1 MSSCSRTGDN
11 SCKYN
16 ARSRAG
22 IFQVA
27 LFASVASLCL
37 GAQIATAETDPQRQQ
52 NDTSYTVVDCLMPG
66 RVQQL
71 GRHITYV
78 SRRQMRK
85 LTVNDCQIAGGEFT
99 VYDRGSVTGS
109 IQAWLPFAREGDGQA
124 QSYLGQ
130 LFEKGMDGQ
139 PDYAMARHWYKLAA
153 EQDLAEAQFN
163 LARLYDSGLGG
174 EADPALADYW
184 YRKAFGL
191 DEDIGSSVEL
201 VAPVSVEELQATIVS
216 QEEIIVSQEGEIEA
230 LEAQVAALEAQV
242 YTLEEE
248 RNSLVA
254 TLVLT
259 EQQLAFARNE
269 FASAVA
275 SEGSALDEIEA
286 LRRQLDL
293 RRGEL
298 EAGESRLREQEAQ
311 IASQRDMLQTALE
324 EARQNSAGEAELHR
338 QVDQLMQQISSLRS
352 ESESLRSQL
361 ASLQTARGAQSDH
374 VDELRAQLEA
384 RLSDAAAREAALA
397 EQENA
402 LASQRAELAVSSEG
416 LATEQSD
423 LAAAEAE
430 IRATQIDLAAERDA
444 LSQQIAEFEAARGA
458 LALREDEIA
467 SRQASLSDLQATLA
481 ARESEISKA
490 LEDVGARE
498 ENLARVQD
506 EAVHLTLLRE
516 SLEADQARMADARA
530 ELLEQQVDLESRDQ
544 AFSARLAEYR
554 VRAAELDNREQV
566 LADREAAAIARE
578 EQIQL
583 ELRRLEAAIGGLRS
597 ADTVRPDAA
606 ERHAIAAEQ
615 MDRSIFGNYHAL
627 LIGNQNYRDERWAD
641 LQTPHNDVDA
651 ISALLTEKYGFETTV
666 LKDASRDE
674 MMRTLSEISRSLGPN
689 DNFLIYFAGHGSYQD
704 GEAFW
709 EPVNSV
715 YNEPY
720 VNSIDLEN
728 INQHLQITQARKV
741 LVVADSCYA
750 GGWSGSPAPQLV
762 GDMSVDEQIQLLRVR
777 ARSRSRN
784 ILTAGTVRPV
794 VDGLG
799 GGHSIFALAF
809 QDALARNADIVGA
822 QDLFPSIYRYVA
834 RSTGQLSLDQQPQY
848 STNITSGH
856 EGGDFI
862 FYPMAP

>member
-1 MSSCSRTGDN
+1 MSSGSRTGDTC
-11 SCKYN
+11 CKYSE
-16 ARSRAG
+16 RSRVGVLRA
-22 IFQVA
+22 A
-27 LFASVASLCL
+27 LFASAASLCL
-37 GAQIATAETDPQRQQ
+37 TAHGQGAQADPTRRQG
-52 NDTSYTVVDCLMPG
+52 DVTYTVVDCLMPG

-78 SRRQMRK
+78 SRRQMQK
-85 LTVNDCQIAGGEFT
+85 MTVNDCQIAGGEFT

-109 IQAWLPFAREGDGQA
+109 IQAWLPFAREGDRQA

-130 LFEKGMDGQ
+130 LFEKGMNGE

-174 EADPALADYW
+174 DTDPALADYW

-191 DEDIGSSVEL
+191 DEAMAGAVEL

-216 QEEIIVSQEGEIEA
+216 QGAVIETQEGEIAA

-254 TLVLT
+254 TLAQT
-259 EQQLAFARNE
+259 DQQLAMTRNAFAT
-269 FASAVA
+269 AVA
-275 SEGSALDEIEA
+275 AEGSAVGEIEA
-286 LRRQLDL
+286 LRLQLEA
-293 RRGEL
+293 RRAEL
-298 EAGESRLREQEAQ
+298 EAGEADLLDKETEIAAQRE
-311 IASQRDMLQTALE
+311 MLQAALE
-324 EARQNSAGEAELHR
+324 EARQSSAGEEALHR
-338 QVDQLMQQISSLRS
+338 QVEDLMSEIARLRGDR
-352 ESESLRSQL
+352 ESLRSQL
-361 ASLQTARGAQSDH
+361 TSLQSERGIQRGE
-374 VDELRAQLEA
+374 VDELRAQLET
-384 RLSDAAAREAALA
+384 RLTAAAAREAALA
-397 EQENA
+397 ERETA
-402 LASQRAELAVSSEG
+402 LAAQRAALAASSGGLDSRQGELAE
-416 LATEQSD
+416 
-423 LAAAEAE
+423 AEAE
-430 IRATQIDLAAERDA
+430 IRADQIRLAAERET
-444 LSQQIAEFEAARGA
+444 LSRDIAAFEAAREA
-458 LALREDEIA
+458 LAVREREIQ
-467 SRQASLSDLQATLA
+467 SRQASLSELQASLA
-481 ARESEISKA
+481 ARESEIAAA
-490 LEDVGARE
+490 LEHVDARE
-498 ENLARVQD
+498 ESLVRAQD
-506 EAVHLTLLRE
+506 EAAQLSLLRAG
-516 SLEADQARMADARA
+516 LEADQARIAQERA
-530 ELLEQQVDLESRDQ
+530 QLEAQQEDLASRDQ
-544 AFSARLAEYR
+544 AFSVRLAEYR
-554 VRAAELDNREQV
+554 ERAADLDEREQV
-566 LADREAAAIARE
+566 LADREAAAVARE
-578 EQIQL
+578 EQINL

-597 ADTVRPDAA
+597 ADTARPDAS

-627 LIGNQNYRDERWAD
+627 LIGNQNYQDERWAD

-666 LKDASRDE
+666 LKDATRDE

-715 YNEPY
+715 YNEPF

-762 GDMSVDEQIQLLRVR
+762 GDMSVEEQIQLLRVR

-809 QDALARNADIVGA
+809 QDALKRNADIVGA